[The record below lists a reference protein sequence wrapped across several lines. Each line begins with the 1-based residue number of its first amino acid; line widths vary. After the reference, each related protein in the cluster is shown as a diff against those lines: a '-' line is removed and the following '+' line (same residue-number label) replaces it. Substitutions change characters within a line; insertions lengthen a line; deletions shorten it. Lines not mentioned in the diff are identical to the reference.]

1 MATEEQF
8 NQLLD
13 KFSRIETRLAAI
25 EARPAVTEPEPA
37 PIPTSADTIQP
48 QGHARIEPR
57 IEESIEHAS
66 PPPNPEDLS
75 RNFDAIRDKLTKVS
89 IPSNYKLHD
98 SPVGIKQDLKPAL
111 KVISKMARHAET
123 GLN

>member
-25 EARPAVTEPEPA
+25 EAGPAVTEPEPV
-37 PIPTSADTIQP
+37 SADTIQP

-66 PPPNPEDLS
+66 PPTNPEDLS
-75 RNFDAIRDKLTKVS
+75 RNLRLAYT
-89 IPSNYKLHD
+89 Y
-98 SPVGIKQDLKPAL
+98 
-111 KVISKMARHAET
+111 T
-123 GLN
+123 